1 MSVAH
6 LEIEINRLKAEL
18 IEKTETEK
26 ARKLESKGTNS
37 RVNRL
42 TNKLYLKSVI
52 SKGQEVKHRWNFYKK
67 NKKLRI
73 FKMISNVLLLN
84 LSKRLK
90 FRPTKKEQEILE
102 QMKRQETRH

>member
-52 SKGQEVKHRWNFYKK
+52 SKGQEVKHRWNLYKK
-67 NKKLRI
+67 KLRFYKKLRI
-73 FKMISNVLLLN
+73 FKMTSNVSLLN

-90 FRPTKKEQEILE
+90 FRPTKKKQEILE
-102 QMKRQETRH
+102 QMK